1 MTEEI
6 TNAHIVDHLRR
17 LYDGQAVM
25 NEALGVMKAR
35 LQAIEEKID
44 GQAHNSLEDAQ
55 YTVALGEGLAELME
69 EVACLKKAIEMI
81 EHHGSPPSRL
91 N

>member
-1 MTEEI
+1 MSEKI
-6 TNAHIVDHLRR
+6 TNAHILDHLRR

-35 LQAIEEKID
+35 LQVIEERLED
-44 GQAHNSLEDAQ
+44 QAHNGLEDAQ
-55 YTVALGEGLAELME
+55 YSVALGEGLAELME
-69 EVACLKKAIEMI
+69 EVACLKKAIEVI
-81 EHHGSPPSRL
+81 EHHGKPPSRL